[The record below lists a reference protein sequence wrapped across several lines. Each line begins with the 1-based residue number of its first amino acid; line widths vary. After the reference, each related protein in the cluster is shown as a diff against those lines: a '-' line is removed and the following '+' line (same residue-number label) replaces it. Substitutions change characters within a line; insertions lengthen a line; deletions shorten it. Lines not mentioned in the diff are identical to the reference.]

1 MDIKNNKYKHMKN
14 FDQNNA
20 YSRARY
26 KVGRIKGFY
35 EHLAGYIIINSLI
48 YGFKI
53 IKNLNFG
60 DSFSE
65 IWVDINFYG
74 IWLFWGIGLAF
85 HAFSVFGVNYFF
97 GQNWEENKIKQFMKE
112 EERKIKSNNE

>member
-1 MDIKNNKYKHMKN
+1 MKN
-14 FDQNNA
+14 FNQNNA
-20 YSRARY
+20 YSRAKH

-35 EHLAGYIIINSLI
+35 EHLVGYIIINSLI